1 MVSESVRQEKWE
13 LAQSSKE
20 AYRQNFERFVN
31 FDNSAGLESIQED
44 ITSTYQKVDNFF
56 AGESYTETAN
66 MWLENHTPL
75 NIGSYNS
82 LFKENENVK
91 KNSRFIHRFNES
103 KYIKLRKGTGSPAA
117 GPGDISPDN
126 RPGDPNADNI
136 KWDGRKPRSTYIFRT
151 YSEENKPSI
160 QVFPDTKESNFS
172 KDKDKVNRK
181 KYGDK
186 SLKDSRIQSTDG
198 VGATWNTRTNGSGLT
213 GGAGLG
219 NQTYSESIDYSN
231 ASPAST
237 AMPSGG
243 SVNPLSNSYDTFKKF
258 RKTIKKEAIDDPG
271 ANDMGVGGT
280 LGGATNKEPMENPKD
295 KMGFS
300 YDIKKKKK
308 K

>member
-1 MVSESVRQEKWE
+1 MS
-13 LAQSSKE
+13 
-20 AYRQNFERFVN
+20 
-31 FDNSAGLESIQED
+31 
-44 ITSTYQKVDNFF
+44 
-56 AGESYTETAN
+56 
-66 MWLENHTPL
+66 
-75 NIGSYNS
+75 
-82 LFKENENVK
+82 
-91 KNSRFIHRFNES
+91 
-103 KYIKLRKGTGSPAA
+103 
-117 GPGDISPDN
+117 
-126 RPGDPNADNI
+126 DNI
-136 KWDGRKPRSTYIFRT
+136 KWDGRKPRSTYTFRT

-160 QVFPDTKESNFS
+160 KIFPEPKENNFS
-172 KDKDKVNRK
+172 QDKDKVSRK

-219 NQTYSESIDYSN
+219 NPLSSESIDYSN